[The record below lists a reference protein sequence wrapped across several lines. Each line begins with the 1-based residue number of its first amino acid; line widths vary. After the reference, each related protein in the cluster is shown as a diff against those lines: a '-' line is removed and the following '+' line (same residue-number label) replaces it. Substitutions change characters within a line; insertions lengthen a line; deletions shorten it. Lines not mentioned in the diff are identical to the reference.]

1 MALGTYSTLNQSVAK
16 GMEYFDLL
24 GLGGMS
30 VEGEG
35 HLPYLN
41 FGYHSVEGGIVS
53 QIETPT
59 NLSHF
64 LTCAPCDPAVL
75 NFTSL
80 P

>member
-1 MALGTYSTLNQSVAK
+1 MSLIGAALGTYSTLNQSMAK

-41 FGYHSVEGGIVS
+41 FVYHSTYGG
-53 QIETPT
+53 
-59 NLSHF
+59 
-64 LTCAPCDPAVL
+64 A
-75 NFTSL
+75 
-80 P
+80 